1 MASIWGGRPQGR
13 GEASLSGLGARALA
27 VASPWPLGALD
38 WSAPPCECACS
49 HIHTGLRT
57 GVSHSRICHPQAWGV
72 QCLRGFRVAQGPLLV
87 GRMSQT
93 VPVHSYC
100 PSPPGAGRRLLS
112 PPPLS
117 GSSPPLPSLL
127 RRARQGEQGLG
138 ATLLE
143 WDVRGCGLGGKLD
156 GSGSSGGLRGLGK
169 EALVTATRVPGP
181 SQGPG
186 PRALL
191 MELCLGQ
198 EAQQPR
204 RPGQQRSLR
213 RRGLWEVG
221 WLQPLSTLGRER
233 ARDLGGRGQ
242 SPQPVGSGAEL

>member
-1 MASIWGGRPQGR
+1 MGETASIWGGRPQGG

-38 WSAPPCECACS
+38 WSAPPCECTCS

-57 GVSHSRICHPQAWGV
+57 GVSHSRICHPPAWGV

-100 PSPPGAGRRLLS
+100 PSPPWGRKTAPLTPTTVRIFSALAQPPAQS
-112 PPPLS
+112 PS
-117 GSSPPLPSLL
+117 
-127 RRARQGEQGLG
+127 RRAGPGSHAAGVGCQGLWPWEESWMGVG
-138 ATLLE
+138 AA
-143 WDVRGCGLGGKLD
+143 
-156 GSGSSGGLRGLGK
+156 GGLRGLGK
-169 EALVTATRVPGP
+169 EALVTASRVPGP

-191 MELCLGQ
+191 MELHLGQ
-198 EAQQPR
+198 EA
-204 RPGQQRSLR
+204 
-213 RRGLWEVG
+213 
-221 WLQPLSTLGRER
+221 LQPLSTLGREQ

-242 SPQPVGSGAEL
+242 SPQPVGSRAKL